1 MSAGERAR
9 IVERYRKEI
18 ERLESEG
25 RHWEVNRARRELHM
39 ALMGVKEDDTC
50 EQMDGDAEHPRVR

>member
-1 MSAGERAR
+1 MSADERAE
-9 IVERYRKEI
+9 IVARYRNEI

-39 ALMGVKEDDTC
+39 ALIGVKEDDTC

>member
-1 MSAGERAR
+1 MSADERAE
-9 IVERYRKEI
+9 IVARYRNEI
-18 ERLESEG
+18 ERLEAEG

-39 ALMGVKEDDTC
+39 ALIGVKEDDTC

>member
-1 MSAGERAR
+1 MSADERAR

-18 ERLESEG
+18 ERLEAEG

-39 ALMGVKEDDTC
+39 ALMGVKEDDTG